1 MLTISVVNQK
11 GGVGKS
17 TLSTNLAAVA
27 HVRGRRTLV
36 LDLDRQGSA
45 FDWYSARGE
54 ASRLSGLGVARAD
67 KALSLPKFRE
77 LSQGYEMIFCDGP
90 PRLSDIT
97 RAGAVAAD
105 VVLVPLRAG
114 AFDWWASAETL
125 ELLDAADAIRHELKL
140 RPSRRVFVL
149 NGARAGTKL
158 TRDAAV
164 AIAGV
169 GELAPVIVQNRVA
182 YGEAALLGESVTTL
196 ADESRGTR
204 AAAAEMASLFDFVAG
219 RPGRRPAP
227 RCSS

>member
-17 TLSTNLAAVA
+17 TLATNLAAVA
-27 HVRGRRTLV
+27 HVLGRRTLV

-54 ASRLSGLGVARAD
+54 ASRLAGLGVARAD

-77 LSQGYEMIFCDGP
+77 LSHGYDVVVCDGP
-90 PRLSDIT
+90 PRLSDVT
-97 RAGAVAAD
+97 RAAAVAAD
-105 VVLVPLRAG
+105 VVVVPLRAG
-114 AFDWWASAETL
+114 AFDWWAATETL
-125 ELLDAADAIRHELKL
+125 ELLDAADSIRHELKL

-158 TRDAAV
+158 TRDAA
-164 AIAGV
+164 AALAEV

-182 YGEAALLGESVTTL
+182 YGNAALQGEGVVTL
-196 ADESRGTR
+196 DDSG
-204 AAAAEMASLFDFVAG
+204 AAAGEMRDLFDVLAPKHG
-219 RPGRRPAP
+219 RGARA
-227 RCSS
+227 